1 MIEMESVAAAGA
13 ALGVRVNNLGAQQG
27 PFYVLV
33 GAEMPSVL
41 VECGFLSN
49 PAEAERLA
57 DGRYQQALAD
67 GIAAAVIH
75 YLNADA
81 AVGNL

>member
-1 MIEMESVAAAGA
+1 MIDAQTVADLDAE
-13 ALGVRVNNLGAQQG
+13 LGINVDPLGAMMG

-33 GAEMPSVL
+33 GAQMPAVL

-49 PAEAERLA
+49 EIEAHRLA
-57 DGRYQQALAD
+57 SARYQQTL
-67 GIAAAVIH
+67 AAAIADAVVH
-75 YLNADA
+75 YFNADA

>member
-1 MIEMESVAAAGA
+1 M
-13 ALGVRVNNLGAQQG
+13 QG

-49 PAEAERLA
+49 ADEARRLSA
-57 DGRYQQALAD
+57 PRYQEALAG
-67 GIAAAVIH
+67 GIGAAVIH
-75 YLNADA
+75 YLKDDE

>member
-1 MIEMESVAAAGA
+1 MVETDSTAQLKAETGITMNR
-13 ALGVRVNNLGAQQG
+13 LGVKRG

-33 GAEMPSVL
+33 GAEMPAVL

-49 PAEAERLA
+49 NFEASRLVDA
-57 DGRYQQALAD
+57 RYQQALAD
-67 GIAAAVIH
+67 GIAAAMLR
-75 YLNADA
+75 YLNNDM

>member
-1 MIEMESVAAAGA
+1 MIEAEAAASVETSMGVQLN
-13 ALGVRVNNLGAQQG
+13 ALGAKQG

-33 GAEMPSVL
+33 GAMMPAVL

-49 PAEAERLA
+49 TNEAQLLEEP
-57 DGRYQQALAD
+57 RYQQALAD
-67 GIAAAVIH
+67 GIARAVGH
-75 YLNADA
+75 YFNADA

>member
-1 MIEMESVAAAGA
+1 M
-13 ALGVRVNNLGAQQG
+13 G

-33 GAEMPSVL
+33 GAEMPAVL

-49 PAEAERLA
+49 SEEARRLTA
-57 DGRYQQALAD
+57 PRYQQAIAD
-67 GIAAAVIH
+67 GIATAVVH
-75 YLNADA
+75 YFNADA

>member
-1 MIEMESVAAAGA
+1 MESVAAAGA
-13 ALGVRVNNLGAQQG
+13 ALGLNVNDLGVRQG

-33 GAEMPSVL
+33 GAEMPAVL

-49 PAEAERLA
+49 AAEAERLA

-67 GIAAAVIH
+67 GIAQAVTH
-75 YLNADA
+75 YLNGDA